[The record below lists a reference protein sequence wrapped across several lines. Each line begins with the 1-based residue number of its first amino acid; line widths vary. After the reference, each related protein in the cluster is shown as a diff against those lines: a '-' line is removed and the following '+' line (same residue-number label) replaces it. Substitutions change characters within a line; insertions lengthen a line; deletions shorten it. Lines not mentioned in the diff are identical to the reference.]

1 MGNVWAVLGW
11 FAHGHLAEFSL
22 QGGTK
27 LAHAEERLNPI
38 FDYSFRSHV
47 CPWPS
52 TRAAGHFWN
61 EESISHVWRIEF
73 GIYPHSPIAD
83 YQDLRRFKE
92 VRAIWMFTSMLSWHV
107 QAPCGCFKLPIG
119 PIMILL
125 QNGLVYYGDLAVGL
139 DPWLNKKNRR
149 CHDYLGYG
157 SISKKNAQKKQ
168 IFWSFRVWTI
178 QFRSIL
184 HNFASFDLYPFQHW
198 VSLMA
203 MHDDAPS
210 IPFCLTCI
218 SHLLMLLDAVSPC
231 MPPPWFACSFCIKIV
246 GWIPS
251 CMHTSLISVL
261 HLFDSFPTVVV
272 KSGPLCK
279 QYI

>member
-184 HNFASFDLYPFQHW
+184 HNLCQFWPIPISALGLPHGYAWWCSQYSLLSYMYLPLIDVVGCGLPMYATSMVCVFFLYQNCWLNPFLH
-198 VSLMA
+198 A
-203 MHDDAPS
+203 YFTY
-210 IPFCLTCI
+210 IG
-218 SHLLMLLDAVSPC
+218 
-231 MPPPWFACSFCIKIV
+231 PP
-246 GWIPS
+246 
-251 CMHTSLISVL
+251 LIW
-261 HLFDSFPTVVV
+261 
-272 KSGPLCK
+272 
-279 QYI
+279 

>member
-1 MGNVWAVLGW
+1 MGNVRAVLGW

-184 HNFASFDLYPFQHW
+184 PVLTYTHFSTG
-198 VSLMA
+198 S
-203 MHDDAPS
+203 PS
-210 IPFCLTCI
+210 WLCMM
-218 SHLLMLLDAVSPC
+218 MLPVFP
-231 MPPPWFACSFCIKIV
+231 
-246 GWIPS
+246 
-251 CMHTSLISVL
+251 SVL
-261 HLFDSFPTVVV
+261 HVSPTYWCCWMRSPHVCHLHGLRVLSV
-272 KSGPLCK
+272 SKLLVESLLACILHLYRSSTYLIVSPLLL
-279 QYI
+279 